1 MKSGNHGYSL
11 NTSEKVET
19 LGDDMPRNSVNRE
32 TLQESNIFV
41 AFHHISFQPRFGG
54 SEIPRLRSGTPC
66 RGIATIAFFGH
77 VADGNSPISGSVVKL
92 SEIAAKTSGNDL
104 VSPFQTLE
112 VWQSVNFQAKQ
123 AGVAVPNFSC
133 RQEGW
138 LANQVWDDADILPA
152 LIHVEMVRAALV
164 LVCVCVSLQPSTS
177 MNCW

>member
-1 MKSGNHGYSL
+1 MPNVNLNDKKQLDHPVKSGNHGYSL

-77 VADGNSPISGSVVKL
+77 VADGNSPREFPK
-92 SEIAAKTSGNDL
+92 A
-104 VSPFQTLE
+104 
-112 VWQSVNFQAKQ
+112 W
-123 AGVAVPNFSC
+123 
-133 RQEGW
+133 
-138 LANQVWDDADILPA
+138 
-152 LIHVEMVRAALV
+152 
-164 LVCVCVSLQPSTS
+164 
-177 MNCW
+177 